1 MVWRLAQESDL
12 QEVEDLLRRHVQ
24 SSMFLLGNLLDHGL
38 GSDSRHGLT
47 LWVRETGGGVFA
59 ITNSG
64 MVLMQAPVAT
74 SADWRAAAQ
83 LIGARPIAGASG
95 DAVQL
100 RAFLDASVLSGRPA
114 RMDEDEPGFRLDLD
128 NLVMPDNPAGFD
140 FALRPLADAP
150 REQMVGWRSAYLLEV
165 LGTPADEAARTAK
178 ADIDH
183 YLSRD
188 SHRVLFAD
196 GEPVAMTGFNAEV
209 PGVVQV
215 GGVYTPP
222 DLRGRGYARRAV
234 ALHLADARAQGFEQ
248 AVLFAASDAA
258 ARAYQAIGFH
268 PAGAYALLL
277 FATAQTLCESAQ
289 QQETS

>member
-1 MVWRLAQESDL
+1 MVWRLAQERDL
-12 QEVEDLLRRHVQ
+12 QQVEALLRRHVQ

-38 GSDSRHGLT
+38 GSTARHGLT
-47 LWVRETGGGVFA
+47 LWVREAGDGVFA
-59 ITNSG
+59 VANSG
-64 MVLMQAPVAT
+64 MVLMQAPAAT
-74 SADWRAAAQ
+74 SADWHAAAQ

-100 RAFLDASVLSGRPA
+100 RAFLDAAGLSGRPT

-128 NLVMPDNPAGFD
+128 GLVMPAKVGGVRYD
-140 FALRPLADAP
+140 LQPLAAAP
-150 REQMVGWRSAYLLEV
+150 RGQMVDWRSAYLFEV
-165 LGTPADEAARTAK
+165 LGAPKGEAEETAQK
-178 ADIDH
+178 DIDR

-196 GEPVAMTGFNAEV
+196 GAPVAMTGFNAEV
-209 PGVVQV
+209 SGVVQV

-222 DLRGRGYARRAV
+222 DLRGRGFARRAV
-234 ALHLADARAQGFEQ
+234 ALHLAEARAQGCEQ
-248 AVLFAASDAA
+248 AVLFAASEAA
-258 ARAYQAIGFH
+258 ARAYQAIGFQ